1 VLLFFIHFK
10 SFIMQL
16 QTATR
21 IHTKIK
27 MALQGPSGSG
37 KTYSA
42 LLIAFGLCGDWNK
55 IAVIDTE
62 NQSAH
67 LYAAL
72 GKYQVLAISAPYTP
86 EKFIDAIRFCE
97 DAEIQVIILDSLSH
111 EWEGGGGILD
121 AHSKMAGNSFTN
133 WSKVTPRHNALI
145 ESILQSK
152 VHIIATLRTKQD
164 YILTDKNGKQVP
176 EKVGLRAIQRD
187 GTDYEFTLVFDID
200 IKHHATSPK
209 DRTGLFIGKPESVL
223 TPQTGEIIQK
233 WCKEGVAMPTKR
245 FNTEGLVKRINECCS
260 LEELLDLFT
269 ENPDEQENLLPDFTR
284 KRQQLQRKSKTPST
298 QPSKAPN
305 NGTNT

>member
-1 VLLFFIHFK
+1 
-10 SFIMQL
+10 MQL

-21 IHTKIK
+21 VHTKIK
-27 MALQGPSGSG
+27 LALQGPSGSG

-42 LLIAFGLCGDWNK
+42 LLLAFGLCGDWNK

-67 LYAAL
+67 LYASL

-97 DAEIQVIILDSLSH
+97 NAEIQVIILDTLSH

-133 WSKVTPRHNALI
+133 WAKVTPRHNALI

-164 YILTDKNGKQVP
+164 YVLTDKNGKQVP

-200 IKHHATSPK
+200 IKHLAVASK
-209 DRTGLFIGKPESVL
+209 DRTGLFIGKPEASLTSQIGREIKDWCEGGVEQPIKVL
-223 TPQTGEIIQK
+223 KNLKVIQ
-233 WCKEGVAMPTKR
+233 
-245 FNTEGLVKRINECCS
+245 RINDCKS
-260 LEELLDLFT
+260 MDELLDLFT
-269 ENPDEQENLLPDFTR
+269 QHPDEQESLLPEFTR
-284 KRQQLQRKSKTPST
+284 KKQQLQVSKPASKSSSKTL
-298 QPSKAPN
+298 N
-305 NGTNT
+305 NGTGK